1 MDASSGET
9 SGKVSMSGSLKMK
22 LNALENA
29 MAKIIEEIKFQKREV
44 QQLRSEKETLEKVLE
59 SKAIEVKKSIEDD
72 VVRCNSDMRQ
82 KFSESKSLN
91 NKLQQEITGL
101 KQEKTTIQQNVLHLQ
116 RKIGELELT
125 VGQQGA

>member
-1 MDASSGET
+1 
-9 SGKVSMSGSLKMK
+9 MK